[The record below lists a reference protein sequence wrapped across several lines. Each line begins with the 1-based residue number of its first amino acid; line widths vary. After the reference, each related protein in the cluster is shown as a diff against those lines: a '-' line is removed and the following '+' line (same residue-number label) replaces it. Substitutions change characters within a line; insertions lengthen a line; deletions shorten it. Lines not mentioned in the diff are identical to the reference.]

1 MLANPSLLGF
11 SALCIK
17 PFHEEILAIAT
28 VIITIYTVVLARV
41 ARRQTKDTR
50 ILQRAYLGVLPG
62 GIHILNDRMTGVL
75 NDRMTGVAHIEIH
88 NGGNLPA
95 TRTKWFIDH
104 SLETHGDW
112 DVGKIDV
119 RLARTCGNTVSPKA
133 TMRQGGPAIFLKVQG
148 IDTTTPSGKAMFQML
163 GVFGEFERSMI
174 QERVRAGLKR
184 AKDEGKQLG
193 RPRIAPELEKRIL
206 AALNKPRRTEGVR
219 KIAARFGVDPST
231 VQRISRPFD
240 EVSAAV
246 A

>member
-1 MLANPSLLGF
+1 MIGEYIAWVF
-11 SALCIK
+11 STFIK

-28 VIITIYTVVLARV
+28 VIIAIYTVVLARV
-41 ARRQTKDTR
+41 GRRQTKDTR
-50 ILQRAYLGVLPG
+50 ILQRAYLSVLPG
-62 GIHILNDRMTGVL
+62 GIHILNDRMTGV
-75 NDRMTGVAHIEIH
+75 AHIDIH

-119 RLARTCGNTVSPKA
+119 RLARTGGNTVSPKT

-231 VQRISRPFD
+231 VQRFSRPFD
-240 EVSAAV
+240 EASAAV

>member
-1 MLANPSLLGF
+1 VIGEYIAWVF
-11 SALCIK
+11 STFIK

-28 VIITIYTVVLARV
+28 VIIAIYTVVLARV

-50 ILQRAYLGVLPG
+50 ILQRAYLSVLPG
-62 GIHILNDRMTGVL
+62 GIHILNDRMTGV
-75 NDRMTGVAHIEIH
+75 AHIDIH

-119 RLARTCGNTVSPKA
+119 RLARTGGNTVSPKT

-240 EVSAAV
+240 EASAAV